1 MTNGIN
7 GYAAARAVREMV
19 AAVADLV
26 MPRRCAMCGADGGP
40 LCPDCT
46 ESFVGAF
53 FRDGPAQVR
62 PSPSPP
68 GLPPVYAA
76 GAYAASLAQAISAY
90 KDEDRRDLGPLLALP
105 LATAIDAAAASG
117 AAVAAASGAAAAAAS
132 GAAATA
138 ALGAAARAEAAP
150 GLGVLV
156 VPTPS
161 SAAARRRRGEA
172 PVSDLVR
179 AACRGGPHQFRSI
192 LRVGRKVADQSG
204 LKAEDRRVNVAG
216 SVLIRARAQPP
227 SGPVILV
234 DDVLTTGAT
243 LAECVRALRA
253 AQYDVLGC
261 AVLAVAAR
269 DVRRRAPPKL
279 GDVS

>member
-156 VPTPS
+156 VPTPTRQ
-161 SAAARRRRGEA
+161 RR
-172 PVSDLVR
+172 
-179 AACRGGPHQFRSI
+179 
-192 LRVGRKVADQSG
+192 
-204 LKAEDRRVNVAG
+204 
-216 SVLIRARAQPP
+216 
-227 SGPVILV
+227 
-234 DDVLTTGAT
+234 
-243 LAECVRALRA
+243 
-253 AQYDVLGC
+253 
-261 AVLAVAAR
+261 
-269 DVRRRAPPKL
+269 L
-279 GDVS
+279 GDRDDTVSVAQCCEGGIRDLAREGGGVGADSGARTTAVGAGDSRR

>member
-117 AAVAAASGAAAAAAS
+117 AAAAAAS
-132 GAAATA
+132 
-138 ALGAAARAEAAP
+138 GAAARAEAAP

-161 SAAARRRRGEA
+161 SAAARRRRGDA

-204 LKAEDRRVNVAG
+204 LNAEDRRVNVAG
-216 SVLIRARAQPP
+216 SVLIR
-227 SGPVILV
+227 
-234 DDVLTTGAT
+234 
-243 LAECVRALRA
+243 
-253 AQYDVLGC
+253 
-261 AVLAVAAR
+261 
-269 DVRRRAPPKL
+269 
-279 GDVS
+279 

>member
-62 PSPSPP
+62 PS
-68 GLPPVYAA
+68 
-76 GAYAASLAQAISAY
+76 
-90 KDEDRRDLGPLLALP
+90 
-105 LATAIDAAAASG
+105 ASG

-161 SAAARRRRGEA
+161 SAAARRRRGDA

-192 LRVGRKVADQSG
+192 LRVGRKVADQSWPPG
-204 LKAEDRRVNVAG
+204 TCGAVPRQN
-216 SVLIRARAQPP
+216 SV
-227 SGPVILV
+227 
-234 DDVLTTGAT
+234 T
-243 LAECVRALRA
+243 
-253 AQYDVLGC
+253 
-261 AVLAVAAR
+261 
-269 DVRRRAPPKL
+269 
-279 GDVS
+279 